1 MYLLAIDL
9 GTTSVKA
16 ALFNEST
23 EIIASAHERANT
35 KIDAGGISSQEADE
49 WLSITIRN
57 CAVLKNKQPE
67 AFSEV
72 GAIAVTGHMMGCLP
86 VDKNGHPLSEHMLHS
101 DTRARSEVS
110 QIEKIVG
117 SDSIY
122 QLTGNI
128 LAGTSVLAKMM
139 WLKRNRPEVYR
150 DTYWFLNSKD
160 YITGFLTGQYNI
172 SDYSDASHAG
182 IIDIHQRLYPKQLYN
197 ALGLDIGKMP
207 ELKAGTDM
215 IGELS
220 KKAAELLGLKS
231 GIPVMAGAG
240 DGACSAIGAGAG
252 LPGDTYCCMGTTA
265 WIAAISDRPVL
276 DHLQRSYNIITADA
290 QAVGSYGTIQN
301 CGRSTDFAQKF
312 FSVEKMQEFDQ
323 LAAKAPAGSDDLI
336 FLPYIDGERAPI
348 FNPDT
353 QGVFF
358 GLSSRHSREH
368 GLRAVLEGVAYAI
381 KHNADVHREN
391 GLNVDKVSL
400 IGGGGRSEIWRLI
413 LASVIPADIVRVDV
427 PSEDATTLGA
437 AIVAG
442 TGIGLFSS
450 IQDGMSRIKEIEKTA
465 PIPEWK
471 SKYTELFTIYKDL
484 YPSLSKSFA
493 KLSGCAK

>member
-1 MYLLAIDL
+1 MHLLAIDL

-16 ALFNEST
+16 ALFNDNT
-23 EIIASAHERANT
+23 EIIASAHERAHT
-35 KIDAGGISSQEADE
+35 KAEAGGISAQEADE

-57 CAVLKNKQPE
+57 CSMLKNKQPQ

-72 GAIAVTGHMMGCLP
+72 EAIAVTGHMMGCLP
-86 VDKNGHPLSEHMLHS
+86 VDRNGRPLAEHMLHS
-101 DTRARSEVS
+101 DTRARGEVT
-110 QIEKIVG
+110 QIQDLIG

-122 QLTGNI
+122 KLTGNI

-139 WLKRNRPEVYR
+139 WLKNNHPEVYE
-150 DTYWFLNSKD
+150 DTYCFLNSKD
-160 YITGFLTGQYNI
+160 YITGFLTGRFNI

-182 IIDIHQRLYPKQLYN
+182 IIDIHQRIYPEQLYN

-207 ELKAGTDM
+207 ELKAGTDQ
-215 IGELS
+215 IGNLTEQ
-220 KKAAELLGLKS
+220 AAKLLGLKP

-265 WIAAISDRPVL
+265 WIAAISDQPVL

-290 QAVGSYGTIQN
+290 KSVGSYGTMQN

-312 FSVEKMQEFDQ
+312 FSVDKMQDFDKM
-323 LAAKAPAGSDDLI
+323 AASAPAGSDDLI

-391 GLNVDKVSL
+391 GLKVDKVSL
-400 IGGGGRSEIWRLI
+400 IGGGGRSEIWRQI
-413 LASVIPADIVRVDV
+413 LASAIPADIVRVDV

-471 SKYTELFTIYKDL
+471 NKYTELFEIYKGL
-484 YPSLSKSFA
+484 YPALIDSYARLSDRK
-493 KLSGCAK
+493 K